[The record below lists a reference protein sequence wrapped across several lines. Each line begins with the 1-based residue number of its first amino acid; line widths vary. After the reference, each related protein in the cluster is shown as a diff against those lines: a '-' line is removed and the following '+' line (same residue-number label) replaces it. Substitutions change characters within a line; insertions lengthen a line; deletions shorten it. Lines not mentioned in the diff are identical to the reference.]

1 MPEGV
6 AIFKDSEN
14 ADIAKAF
21 VDFMISE
28 KAQNMIAEIDGK
40 DTNQLIVPDIKGLDL
55 GLPKDKL
62 IDEDLSTFGSEREE
76 ILNKFKEIAGDK
88 ASEE

>member
-1 MPEGV
+1 ML
-6 AIFKDSEN
+6 
-14 ADIAKAF
+14 
-21 VDFMISE
+21 SE
-28 KAQNMIAEIDGK
+28 KSQNMIAEIDGK

-62 IDEDLSTFGSEREE
+62 IDEDLTTFGSDREE
-76 ILNKFKEIAGDK
+76 ILNKFKEIAGNK

>member
-1 MPEGV
+1 ML
-6 AIFKDSEN
+6 
-14 ADIAKAF
+14 
-21 VDFMISE
+21 SE

-40 DTNQLIVPDIKGLDL
+40 DTNQLIVPDIEGLDL
-55 GLPKDKL
+55 GLQKDKL
-62 IDEDLSTFGSEREE
+62 IEEDLSTFGSEREE

>member
-1 MPEGV
+1 ML
-6 AIFKDSEN
+6 
-14 ADIAKAF
+14 
-21 VDFMISE
+21 SE
-28 KAQNMIAEIDGK
+28 KSQNMIAEIDGK

-62 IDEDLSTFGSEREE
+62 IDEDLTTFGSDREE
-76 ILNKFKEIAGDK
+76 VLNKFKEIAGNK

>member
-1 MPEGV
+1 ML
-6 AIFKDSEN
+6 
-14 ADIAKAF
+14 
-21 VDFMISE
+21 SE
-28 KAQNMIAEIDGK
+28 KSQNIIAEIDGK

-62 IDEDLSTFGSEREE
+62 IDEDLTTFGSDREE
-76 ILNKFKEIAGDK
+76 VLNKFKEIAGNK